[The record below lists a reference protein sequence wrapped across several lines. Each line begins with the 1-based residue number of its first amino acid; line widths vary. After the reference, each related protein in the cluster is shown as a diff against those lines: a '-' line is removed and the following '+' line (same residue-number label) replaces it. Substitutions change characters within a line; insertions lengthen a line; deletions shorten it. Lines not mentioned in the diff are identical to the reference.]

1 MKKLSR
7 FWFWVIKIC
16 IVVISYSYIY
26 YQLVYEKEKL
36 IQWQT
41 YDWNF
46 KKTGFIFIVFLLMI
60 LNWSLETVKW
70 RILVHPI
77 ERLAFFR
84 SFKGIIIGLTVS
96 IFTPNRTGEYFG
108 RIWILSQK
116 RIQGIFATITGSIA
130 QLSITLIA
138 GIISLTFFTQ
148 EQEKN
153 IFLYYD
159 NYYLIILI
167 SIGLAIFI
175 FTILFSMPQVI
186 QKITHHKKILSFID
200 FIKYYSSKDIIKVLL
215 LSAMRYFIF
224 IIQFYI
230 LINVFDIE
238 LDFKRVFFLL
248 ALVYFAMVFIPSFT
262 LAEIGIRG
270 SLAIAIFSIFVL
282 DTTGIFLAISLLW
295 IINIALPAFVGS
307 FFLLKL
313 KLKENATA

>member
-186 QKITHHKKILSFID
+186 QKITHHKEILSFID